1 LKLLARLGHFALAAF
16 GLATLCLSILALAAP
31 FGWVFALIGAWD
43 HLVAAAA
50 LLGAAASLI
59 GRWRA
64 LAALNGLAALVLI
77 VFMVRVPTNYVP
89 TQTPKTK
96 DKGQVHLIWA
106 NVHLDRDA
114 LKRLASL
121 KVAAKPQVIGLAEV
135 PPKSDLRAHFP
146 QFSATQVNDTSKV
159 YGVETIGCPTQDVT
173 PIVNPASGRRF
184 GLKAKCPGYT
194 LFVLH
199 LQNPTRDRG
208 LGLLQR
214 DQELRA
220 LSALIQGQSG
230 PLIVMG
236 DFNATPS
243 ALPFY
248 RLLTSAKLTR
258 IACGAPS
265 TGTWR
270 PIEWAGTNLDYM
282 PGFKLSI
289 DHVLV
294 RDVAVLACRVGP
306 DVGSDHLPLIV
317 TISPS

>member
-1 LKLLARLGHFALAAF
+1 MGRVALAAF
-16 GLATLCLSILALAAP
+16 GLGTLCLSVLALAAP
-31 FGWVFALIGAWD
+31 FDWLFALIGAWD

-50 LLGAAASLI
+50 LLGAAACLL
-59 GRWRA
+59 GQWRA

-77 VFMVRVPTNYVP
+77 FFMVRVPTIYVP
-89 TQTPKTK
+89 THTPETR
-96 DKGQVHLIWA
+96 DARQINLMWA
-106 NVHLDRDA
+106 NLHLDREA
-114 LKRLASL
+114 LKRFASL
-121 KVAAKPQVIGLAEV
+121 QSAAKPQIIGLAEV
-135 PPKSDLRAHFP
+135 PPKSDLRVLFP
-146 QFSATQVNDTSKV
+146 QFSATQVNETSKV
-159 YGVETIGCPTQDVT
+159 YGVETIGCPIQEVT

-184 GLKAKCPGYT
+184 GLKATCRGYT

-220 LSALIQGQSG
+220 LSTLIQGQTG
-230 PLIVMG
+230 PLMVMG

-248 RLLTSAKLTR
+248 RLLTSAKLNR
-258 IACGAPS
+258 IACGSPS

-270 PIEWAGTNLDYM
+270 PMPWAGTSLDYV
-282 PGFKLSI
+282 PGLKLTI

-294 RDVAVLACRVGP
+294 RDVKVLACRIGP

-317 TISPS
+317 TIASN

>member
-1 LKLLARLGHFALAAF
+1 LKPQALLGRFALAAF
-16 GLATLCLSILALAAP
+16 GLGTLCLSILALAAP
-31 FGWVFALIGAWD
+31 FGWLFALIGAWD
-43 HLVAAAA
+43 HLVAAAS
-50 LLGAAASLI
+50 LLGAAACLL

-64 LAALNGLAALVLI
+64 LAALNGLAALALI
-77 VFMVRVPTNYVP
+77 FFMVRVPTIYVP
-89 TQTPKTK
+89 MHTPQTKVAR
-96 DKGQVHLIWA
+96 QVTLIWA
-106 NVHLDRDA
+106 NVHLDRAA

-121 KVAAKPQVIGLAEV
+121 EGAAKPQIIGLAEV
-135 PPKSDLRAHFP
+135 PPKSDLHALFP
-146 QFSATQVNDTSKV
+146 QFSATQVNETSKV
-159 YGVETIGCPTQDVT
+159 YGVETIGCPTQAVT

-184 GLKAKCPGYT
+184 GLKAKCRGYT
-194 LFVLH
+194 LIVLH

-230 PLIVMG
+230 PLMVMG

-248 RLLTSAKLTR
+248 RLLTSTKLTR

-270 PIEWAGTNLDYM
+270 PMAWAGTSLDHV
-282 PGFKLSI
+282 PGLKLTI
-289 DHVLV
+289 DHILV
-294 RDVAVLACRVGP
+294 RDVKVSACRIGP

-317 TISPS
+317 TIASS